1 MKLFVLRQTD
11 AFLFYCVT
19 CWNFTF
25 SSGWILSFTLWQH
38 CTEVW
43 SGLSIKHHVTYV
55 SIWFCLHE
63 RGCKMSRCLVIINI
77 QWFHVHRR
85 LTVSLT
91 VDMKSSWSLRL
102 NHEII
107 YDKYMF
113 NFVIKFEIFMIKYL
127 HLQLHKKWWNQ
138 RSVLNLSSLFLFS
151 VVLKFTGNNSHI
163 IWLWTDTAERIL
175 YHIKD
180 GEV

>member
-1 MKLFVLRQTD
+1 
-11 AFLFYCVT
+11 
-19 CWNFTF
+19 
-25 SSGWILSFTLWQH
+25 
-38 CTEVW
+38 
-43 SGLSIKHHVTYV
+43 
-55 SIWFCLHE
+55 
-63 RGCKMSRCLVIINI
+63 
-77 QWFHVHRR
+77 
-85 LTVSLT
+85 
-91 VDMKSSWSLRL
+91 MKSSWSLRL

-127 HLQLHKKWWNQ
+127 HLQVHKKWWNQ

-175 YHIKD
+175 YHFKD